1 MNKKLIELRHSAK
14 LSQASAATK
23 IGISQSM
30 LSSLESGQR
39 QGTDKIKSKV
49 AKFYGKSVQYIFFSD

>member
-1 MNKKLIELRHSAK
+1 MNKKLIMLRQNRNK
-14 LSQASAATK
+14 SQASAAHE

-39 QGTDKIKSKV
+39 KGSDMVKAKV
-49 AKFYGKSVQYIFFSD
+49 ADYYGRSVQYIFFS

>member
-1 MNKKLIELRHSAK
+1 MLRQNKNK
-14 LSQASAATK
+14 SQATAAHE

-39 QGTDKIKSKV
+39 KGSDVVKAKV
-49 AKFYGKSVQYIFFSD
+49 ADYYGRSVQYIFFS

>member
-1 MNKKLIELRHSAK
+1 MLRQNLKK
-14 LSQASAATK
+14 SQAIAAQE

-39 QGTDKIKSKV
+39 KGSDVVKAKV
-49 AKFYGKSVQYIFFSD
+49 ADYYGRSVQYIFFSK